1 MVHPCPAWG
10 AAKFR
15 LMARL
20 MISVCAVVLAASPR
34 VSSAQQVF
42 TVPDVVVDATAE
54 TAAAAR
60 VTALAQGQ
68 SLAFRRLL
76 ERLTLRADYGRLPSA
91 KEAGLDDLVRD
102 FQIEEEKTSA
112 VRYLARLKI
121 RFKPGAIRHLLRS
134 SNIPFAETI
143 SKPVLVLP
151 VYDIAGALSLWDEP
165 NPWRDA
171 WARLPARDSLV
182 PLVVP
187 LGDLADIADIGAEQA
202 VKGDMKRL
210 GAIARR
216 YAAADSLVAVAT
228 LRMAAL
234 ANLTEVQVPMIQ
246 INVTRIGGASL
257 GRTIIE
263 TFTAETPDGLLAML
277 AKAVRNIADQ
287 VEEMWKQDNLIRIG
301 RKDVLTAELAISKLA
316 DWLKAKKLLRGITF
330 IRRSD
335 LVYLSRNK
343 AVVRLQFNGDQEQLK
358 LALAQSDL
366 LLSQGPTSWVLSLG
380 GAQPSSTRP

>member
-1 MVHPCPAWG
+1 M
-10 AAKFR
+10 
-15 LMARL
+15 
-20 MISVCAVVLAASPR
+20 
-34 VSSAQQVF
+34 F
-42 TVPDVVVDATAE
+42 TVPDVKADATAE

-68 SLAFRRLL
+68 SLALRRLL

-91 KEAGLDDLVRD
+91 KEAGIDDLVRD
-102 FQIEEEKTSA
+102 FQVEEEKTSP

-121 RFKPGAIRHLLRS
+121 RFKPGAIRRLLRS
-134 SNIPFAETI
+134 KNIPFALTI

-151 VYDIAGALSLWDEP
+151 VYDIAGAFSLWDEP
-165 NPWRDA
+165 NPWREA

-210 GAIARR
+210 RAIARR
-216 YAAADSLVAVAT
+216 YGAADSLVAVAT
-228 LRMAAL
+228 LRMAAPADL
-234 ANLTEVQVPMIQ
+234 SEVQVPMIQ
-246 INVTRIGGASL
+246 VSVTRIGGPSQD
-257 GRTIIE
+257 RTIIE
-263 TFTAETPDGLLAML
+263 TYSAETPDGLPAVL
-277 AKAVRNIADQ
+277 AKAARSIADQ
-287 VEEMWKQDNLIRIG
+287 VEEVWKLDNLIRFD
-301 RKDVLTAELAISKLA
+301 RKDELTAELKISSLA
-316 DWLKAKKLLRGITF
+316 DWLKAKKRLRGITF

-343 AVVRLQFNGDQEQLK
+343 AVVRLQFNGDQQQLK

-366 LLSQGPTSWVLSLG
+366 LLSQGPTSWVLNLG
-380 GAQPSSTRP
+380 GAQPSSIHP